1 MTRLHDSLT
10 VIDGL
15 VISKWSRAV
24 FADMREGGLTAA
36 NCTCSIWE
44 ITRAGHRELPGFL
57 RSTSHRAR
65 SVKDAARRLR
75 RCRRQGGDIP

>member
-1 MTRLHDSLT
+1 MTGIHDSLT

-24 FADMREGGLTAA
+24 FADMRKGGLTAA

-44 ITRAGHRELPGFL
+44 GFADTM
-57 RSTSHRAR
+57 RNIAQWKR
-65 SVKDAARRLR
+65 
-75 RCRRQGGDIP
+75 